1 MIMDGD
7 SANQHIV
14 GNGKME
20 PSVTITASPT
30 SVSVANVITGSQ
42 DPMVSGQMTLKAA
55 SNVKP
60 QSASDQLLLAMHS
73 ATGGQAVR
81 SGMVISPTKQ
91 AFPSGLKGLGMTIP
105 ASLGNSAATQPL
117 VLSPPIQ
124 ALQSQQPILTNQLS
138 GAQQIFTIPSNNAT
152 GQQQVL
158 TLPITNAAGQQQ
170 ILTIPVS
177 LAQSSG
183 GIQFLIPTTGGQL
196 LAANIGGVM
205 PTMANS
211 TGANSTGCTSALSGL
226 TTSVSALNK
235 QYTTSSPSSTAATTP
250 LPSMSVLASQTG
262 LGQLPLP
269 QMLMNATGQ
278 VLSVTP
284 PSGGYTSTS
293 TQGLNSSARALAA
306 AGLATMVST
315 PPQPQVGHLGQTTTS
330 QALTTTQRVPTAV
343 TMTTTGDPIA
353 VAGLTTQQIAAHG
366 LTGQLTSTG
375 QLITSHGIP
384 KQLITT
390 QSPVIASQAVN
401 QTGVAQLIG
410 GQVVTQAVV
419 GGTLVTTQ
427 ASNQVTAQ
435 IKEEGSPTNNTAT
448 VAGSSSVSSLGNTT
462 EVDGINLEEIKEFA
476 KAFKIRRLSLGL
488 TQTQVGQALSATEGP
503 AYSQSAICRF
513 EKLDITPKSAQ
524 KIKPVL
530 ERWMQEAEERHKN
543 GLSQLSD
550 YIGRLDTSFLYST
563 HSEPS
568 KKRKRRT
575 SFTPQALEY
584 LGTQFD
590 KNTHPSG
597 AEMTAMSA
605 EINYEREV
613 IRVWFCNKR
622 QALKN
627 TIKKLKAV
635 NDANS
640 PENPPSNEPI
650 IKTEV
655 TYT

>member
-1 MIMDGD
+1 MIMDGE

-14 GNGKME
+14 GNGKLDPAVTISGAL
-20 PSVTITASPT
+20 PSVT
-30 SVSVANVITGSQ
+30 VANVITGTQ
-42 DPMVSGQMTLKAA
+42 DPMVSGQMTLKA
-55 SNVKP
+55 SNIKP
-60 QSASDQLLLAMHS
+60 QSASDQLLLAMQS

-91 AFPSGLKGLGMTIP
+91 AFHASGLKGLGTTIP
-105 ASLGNSAATQPL
+105 ASLGNSTSTQQL
-117 VLSPPIQ
+117 LLSPPIQ
-124 ALQSQQPILTNQLS
+124 TLQSPQQVLTNQLS
-138 GAQQIFTIPSNNAT
+138 GAQQIFTIPSNNAA

-205 PTMANS
+205 PTMASNS
-211 TGANSTGCTSALSGL
+211 TTAPSQTNVTSVLSGL
-226 TTSVSALNK
+226 TQTTAVNK
-235 QYTTSSPSSTAATTP
+235 QYTTTAAAAANAAIAAGATTTAATTP

-269 QMLMNATGQ
+269 QMLMNATG
-278 VLSVTP
+278 
-284 PSGGYTSTS
+284 
-293 TQGLNSSARALAA
+293 LNSSARALAA
-306 AGLATMVST
+306 AGLATMVSA
-315 PPQPQVGHLGQTTTS
+315 PPLTQVQQQTTAPP
-330 QALTTTQRVPTAV
+330 ALMTTTQRVAAPAAAA
-343 TMTTTGDPIA
+343 TTTADQ
-353 VAGLTTQQIAAHG
+353 VLTTQQIAAHG
-366 LTGQLTSTG
+366 LTGQLASTG
-375 QLITSHGIP
+375 QLLTGHGLP

-390 QSPVIASQAVN
+390 QSPVVVGQAGA
-401 QTGVAQLIG
+401 QAAGVQQLM
-410 GQVVTQAVV
+410 VTQAVV
-419 GGTLVTTQ
+419 GGTLVTSQ
-427 ASNQVTAQ
+427 AGSQGTAAQVKAPP
-435 IKEEGSPTNNTAT
+435 SPTNNTAT
-448 VAGSSSVSSLGNTT
+448 VAGSSSGKAVSSLGNTT

-550 YIGRLDTSFLYST
+550 YIG
-563 HSEPS
+563 SEPT

-584 LGTQFD
+584 LSVQFD

-635 NDANS
+635 NDAGS
-640 PENPPSNEPI
+640 PQETDTSEQVVV
-650 IKTEV
+650 KTEV

>member
-1 MIMDGD
+1 MIMDGE

-14 GNGKME
+14 GNGKLD
-20 PSVTITASPT
+20 PAVTISGALP
-30 SVSVANVITGSQ
+30 SVSVANVITGTQ
-42 DPMVSGQMTLKAA
+42 DPMVSGQMTLKTT
-55 SNVKP
+55 SNAKP
-60 QSASDQLLLAMHS
+60 QSASDQLLLAMQS
-73 ATGGQAVR
+73 ATGGQAIR

-91 AFPSGLKGLGMTIP
+91 AFQSGLKGLGTTIP
-105 ASLGNSAATQPL
+105 ASLGNSTSTQQL
-117 VLSPPIQ
+117 LLSPPIQ
-124 ALQSQQPILTNQLS
+124 TLQSPQQVLTNQLS
-138 GAQQIFTIPSNNAT
+138 AAQQIFTIPSNNAT

-177 LAQSSG
+177 LAQTSG
-183 GIQFLIPTTGGQL
+183 GIQFLIPTSGGQL
-196 LAANIGGVM
+196 LAANIGGVV
-205 PTMANS
+205 PTMANAS
-211 TGANSTGCTSALSGL
+211 TGAASQTNVTSALAGL
-226 TTSVSALNK
+226 TQTTSVTSLSK
-235 QYTTSSPSSTAATTP
+235 QYTSSSSTSAAAAAQPATTTAATTP

-269 QMLMNATGQ
+269 QMLMNATG
-278 VLSVTP
+278 
-284 PSGGYTSTS
+284 
-293 TQGLNSSARALAA
+293 LNSSARALAA
-306 AGLATMVST
+306 AGLATMVSA
-315 PPQPQVGHLGQTTTS
+315 PPLTQVGQLGATNQQTTATPV
-330 QALTTTQRVPTAV
+330 LTTTQRAAVPAAAASTTAA
-343 TMTTTGDPIA
+343 TTDPA
-353 VAGLTTQQIAAHG
+353 AAGLTSQQIAAHG
-366 LTGQLTSTG
+366 LASTG
-375 QLITSHGIP
+375 QLLASHGLP

-390 QSPVIASQAVN
+390 QSPVIVGAGQA
-401 QTGVAQLIG
+401 TGAQAAGVQQLIG

-419 GGTLVTTQ
+419 GSTLVTTQ
-427 ASNQVTAQ
+427 ANNQVTAAQ
-435 IKEEGSPTNNTAT
+435 VKAPSSPTNNTAT
-448 VAGSSSVSSLGNTT
+448 VTGSSSGKVSSLGNTT

-550 YIGRLDTSFLYST
+550 YIGS
-563 HSEPS
+563 SEPT

-584 LGTQFD
+584 LTLQFE

-597 AEMTAMSA
+597 AEMTAMA
-605 EINYEREV
+605 NEINYEREV

-635 NDANS
+635 NDAGS
-640 PENPPSNEPI
+640 PQETDPSETVV
-650 IKTEV
+650 IKTEE
-655 TYT
+655 TYA